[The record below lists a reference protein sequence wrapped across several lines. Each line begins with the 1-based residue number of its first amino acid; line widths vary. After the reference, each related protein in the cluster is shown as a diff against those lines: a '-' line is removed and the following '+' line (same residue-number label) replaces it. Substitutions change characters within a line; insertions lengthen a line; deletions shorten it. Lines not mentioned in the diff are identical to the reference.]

1 MADWR
6 FTDDYLQQYP
16 ALAGS
21 VLSLLYFSDHTITGT
36 AFTGT
41 LDFAATPAFATFGEL
56 TGVTSLA
63 FTGTVTNADNAL
75 TVSLTSSG
83 AFSGGLATT
92 LPLIGP
98 ALTSAAVTVN
108 VVTNTTDD
116 PSDEPP
122 TNALDLSITFTV
134 GSGGVVITAQVPLS
148 SGLVALTGT
157 FKGVGVSLSDLD
169 FLIKG
174 GGGGAN
180 WFPSSQLV
188 PYVSK
193 GPSLELLS
201 ITLMFYITQTPS
213 ISVKV
218 SSVTVEIGITNI
230 ALLGQRLYLNPLAVV
245 VTVPAV
251 TPGTPAT
258 IGLVGDLALC
268 NYNNPGHPETP
279 DAVLE
284 VQMRLTDYSL
294 SAQLLLP
301 EGTKGLA
308 MTTLVSDLMGA
319 QTDIGLPSTLTL
331 TEFNIY
337 TQADKTSGQISSFS
351 TEIAMSGGF
360 GLFTD
365 FDIEGFDLALEYS
378 A

>member
-1 MADWR
+1 MADWQ

-21 VLSLLYFSDHTITGT
+21 ALSLLYFSDHTITET

-41 LDFAATPAFATFGEL
+41 LDFAATPAFAIFGEL
-56 TGVTSLA
+56 AGVTSLA
-63 FTGTVTNADNAL
+63 FTGTVTNANDTL
-75 TVSLTSSG
+75 TVSLTSSS

-98 ALTSAAVTVN
+98 AITAAAVTVN
-108 VVTNTTDD
+108 VVTKTTDD
-116 PSDEPP
+116 PNDEPP
-122 TNALDLSITFTV
+122 TSVLDLVVTFTV
-134 GSGGVVITAQVPLS
+134 GSGGVVITAQIPMS
-148 SGLVALTGT
+148 SGFITLTGT
-157 FKGVGVSLSDLD
+157 FQGVGISLSDLD

-180 WFPSSQLV
+180 WFPSSQLT
-188 PYVSK
+188 PYTSK

-201 ITLMFYITQTPS
+201 ITLVFYITLTPS

-230 ALLGQRLYLNPLAVV
+230 PLLGQRLYLNPLAVV

-268 NYNNPGHPETP
+268 NFNNQGHPDTP

-284 VQMRLTDYSL
+284 VQMGLTDYSL
-294 SAQLLLP
+294 SAQLLPP
-301 EGTKGLA
+301 EGTTGLA
-308 MTTLVSDLMGA
+308 ITTLVSDLMGA
-319 QTDIGLPSTLTL
+319 QTDIGVPSTLTL

-337 TQADKTSGQISSFS
+337 TQADKTTGQISSFS